1 MNAYVLK
8 PVEMKV
14 LEKAIRSIKTGGG
27 GTEPQVSEQ

>member
-27 GTEPQVSEQ
+27 YRTAGH

>member
-8 PVEMKV
+8 PVEMKL

-27 GTEPQVSEQ
+27 TEPQVIEQ